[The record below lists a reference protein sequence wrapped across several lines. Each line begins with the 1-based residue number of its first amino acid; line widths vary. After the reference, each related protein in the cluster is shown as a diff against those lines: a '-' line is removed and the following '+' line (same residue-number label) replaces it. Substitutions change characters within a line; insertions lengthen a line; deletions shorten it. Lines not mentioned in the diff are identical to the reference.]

1 MECTISNIETKKE
14 IDKNIDKSDKN
25 IDKSDKKIDKLEIN
39 KIKEL
44 RDTIANLEI
53 CEQTEILKIIEK
65 YKIKYTENK
74 NGIFINMNKLSSEV
88 IAEIE
93 LFIEFFEN
101 NYKKNLI

>member
-1 MECTISNIETKKE
+1 MECTISNTETKK
-14 IDKNIDKSDKN
+14 DSDIKQN
-25 IDKSDKKIDKLEIN
+25 KLDIN

-44 RDTIANLEI
+44 RDTIANLDI

-65 YKIKYTENK
+65 HKIKYTENK

-88 IAEIE
+88 IEEIE

>member
-1 MECTISNIETKKE
+1 MEYEVSNKNKTDNQVVLDSSINEDKSNIELDRPDIK
-14 IDKNIDKSDKN
+14 
-25 IDKSDKKIDKLEIN
+25 

-44 RDTIANLEI
+44 RDVITNLEI

-65 YKIKYTENK
+65 HNIKYTENK
-74 NGIFINMNKLSSEV
+74 NGIFINMNKLSNKV
-88 IAEIE
+88 IEEIE

>member
-1 MECTISNIETKKE
+1 MECTISNTETKK
-14 IDKNIDKSDKN
+14 DSDIKQN
-25 IDKSDKKIDKLEIN
+25 KLDIN

-53 CEQTEILKIIEK
+53 CEQTEILKINEK
-65 YKIKYTENK
+65 HKIKYTENK

-88 IAEIE
+88 IDEIE